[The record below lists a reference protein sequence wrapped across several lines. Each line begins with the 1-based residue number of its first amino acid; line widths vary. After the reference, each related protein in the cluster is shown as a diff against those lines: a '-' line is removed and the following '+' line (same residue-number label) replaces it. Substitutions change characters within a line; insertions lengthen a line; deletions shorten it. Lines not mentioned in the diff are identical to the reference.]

1 MVFSQILAKMTR
13 REFSIFITFSDTYT
27 CSYAILFSSSRA
39 SSPEQAQNVSLID
52 DSVLD
57 NNVLGAAT
65 SDCKII

>member
-1 MVFSQILAKMTR
+1 MYLCYSF
-13 REFSIFITFSDTYT
+13 
-27 CSYAILFSSSRA
+27 FSSSRA

-65 SDCKII
+65 SDCKIIIIIVQCSLYIMYSVSSI